1 MPCGMTRL
9 LVIAMTAIIAMMAIA
24 AAIGPGES
32 TTAASTARPGDKSA
46 PVALNSPTAAEAPE
60 AAMVL
65 KRDSS
70 GQFHLNGDV
79 NGSATRF
86 LVDTGADVV
95 ALTEDAAQ
103 SAGLAPDSAVY
114 QPILQTASGMADGA
128 PVTLETL
135 RVGER
140 ELTNVEA
147 VVVKDLPVNLL
158 GQNVLRKLGAVTL
171 QGDRMV
177 IQPR

>member
-1 MPCGMTRL
+1 MSIGMTRL
-9 LVIAMTAIIAMMAIA
+9 LVIAMTAIFAMMAIA
-24 AAIGPGES
+24 SVIGPGS
-32 TTAASTARPGDKSA
+32 SDSAAAPATPGDKSA
-46 PVALNSPTAAEAPE
+46 ALALNSPTATEAPE
-60 AAMVL
+60 GAMVL

-95 ALTEDAAQ
+95 ALTEEAAQ
-103 SAGLAPDSAVY
+103 AAGLAPDSAVY
-114 QPILQTASGMADGA
+114 QPILQTASGKADGA
-128 PVTLETL
+128 PIRLESL
-135 RVGER
+135 RLGER

-147 VVVKDLPVNLL
+147 VVVRELPVNLL
-158 GQNVLRKLGAVTL
+158 GQNVLRKLGSVTL
-171 QGDRMV
+171 QGDRMI